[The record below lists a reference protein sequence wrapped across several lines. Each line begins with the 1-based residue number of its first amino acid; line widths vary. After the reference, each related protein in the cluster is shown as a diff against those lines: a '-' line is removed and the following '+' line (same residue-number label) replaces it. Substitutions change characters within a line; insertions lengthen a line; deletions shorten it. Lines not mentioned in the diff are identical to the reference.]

1 MISTERRE
9 LLLKQTL
16 QWRSEWLHAGLQPAV
31 TSIQKEEALRILK
44 TLDEARRAKDCTP
57 PITTFQ
63 PESPLEAEATL
74 TTRELTNADLSAI
87 KRLHLP
93 FLKAKEMLERLE
105 ACESYLNSS
114 DNTEYHLSRDYIKLG
129 SPVSERVKIII
140 RQGFADLIAQNDKP
154 SNIKEIDQTPN
165 VIETDQT
172 PNVIETDPITEPK
185 ETEIKAD
192 KNSEISTSSDLF
204 LSRLLDPRAATIV
217 ELLRSFVRSF
227 LELDIV
233 KLYSSIPDPDAL
245 DDSDDDEAKVNLDS
259 SSREIQQNNRRSAK
273 ILLPSSS
280 GPGPDERVR
289 AFLTRVEETMR
300 KHPLWRDDTQQQ
312 WETTIEE
319 LERFVMGKV
328 YKAVFAAHPA
338 CSRRDAHLSARLQ
351 SLSFVRLKQL
361 DIDEPGPF
369 LAPGWKLAQ
378 TAMREMDNVLAPA
391 DKLAC
396 IMNSCRIIAMLLSE
410 AAEERVKGGG
420 GRGVG
425 ADEFLPALIY
435 TVIKAE
441 PRRLYSNLRF
451 IGEFRSP
458 TKLMSESGYFYTNV
472 LSAVAFAKNV
482 KPDHLAMSKTE
493 FDACTRAARKRAEY
507 RRTREVRRAVGST
520 AAARRSGE
528 FKGIS
533 GPTSV
538 AQGDFVDELAAE
550 TRLLAFNNDG
560 FSDDDIE
567 DEEDVEE
574 VDENVN
580 IAVVDAST
588 QLHTQLVEANVPVP
602 VQVQVAENLQTQN
615 SSTVKQLTF
624 EQSNDALLYELSRL
638 ESIIS
643 THIDVN
649 GVHSGSSIISSI
661 HNLLMKVYVELESSP
676 EL

>member
-9 LLLKQTL
+9 KLLKQTL
-16 QWRSEWLHAGLQPAV
+16 QWRSEWLHEGLQPAV
-31 TSIQKEEALRILK
+31 ISIQKEEALSILK

-57 PITTFQ
+57 PITTFK
-63 PESPLEAEATL
+63 PESPLEAQALL
-74 TTRELTNADLSAI
+74 TTRELTDADLSAI

-93 FLKAKEMLERLE
+93 FPKAKEMLERLE
-105 ACESYLNSS
+105 GCESYLNSS
-114 DNTEYHLSRDYIKLG
+114 DNTEFLSLDYIKLE
-129 SPVSERVKIII
+129 SPVSELVKVII
-140 RQGFADLIAQNDKP
+140 RQGFADLIEQKDKS
-154 SNIKEIDQTPN
+154 SNIKEIDQTSN
-165 VIETDQT
+165 VIETEPLT
-172 PNVIETDPITEPK
+172 LPK
-185 ETEIKAD
+185 ETEIQAHKI
-192 KNSEISTSSDLF
+192 SEISTSSDLF

-233 KLYSSIPDPDAL
+233 KLYSSVPDPDAL
-245 DDSDDDEAKVNLDS
+245 DDSDDEEANVSLDS
-259 SSREIQQNNRRSAK
+259 SSREIKQSNRQSAK
-273 ILLPSSS
+273 IVIPSS

-300 KHPLWRDDTQQQ
+300 KHPLWRDDTPQQ

-361 DIDEPGPF
+361 DIEEPGPF

-378 TAMREMDNVLAPA
+378 NAMREMDNVMAPA

-528 FKGIS
+528 FKGLS

-550 TRLLAFNNDG
+550 TRLLACNYDE

-574 VDENVN
+574 IDENVN
-580 IAVVDAST
+580 VAVVDAST
-588 QLHTQLVEANVPVP
+588 QLHTQLVEANIPVPVP
-602 VQVQVAENLQTQN
+602 EHISENLQTQN
-615 SSTVKQLTF
+615 SSTVKQLSF

-643 THIDVN
+643 THTDVN
-649 GVHSGSSIISSI
+649 SVHSNEGISIISSI
-661 HNLLMKVYVELESSP
+661 HNSLMKVYVELESSH